1 MVVGS
6 KNNPKFIRYC
16 MKFMMDVLDP
26 RKELFDLI
34 NFDGTK
40 VVQVEGELLE
50 LDLPNLTYVLFTL
63 NGGNT

>member
-1 MVVGS
+1 
-6 KNNPKFIRYC
+6 
-16 MKFMMDVLDP
+16 MKSMMDELDP